1 MTLFS
6 TIASVVTTSVP
17 PLSDLIVV
25 ASEILLIFSV
35 LFPLLVPS
43 LLGESSNNWFL
54 VIFTLL
60 ILIPAF
66 SYLGVV
72 DTEILLMVSVFT
84 LLGGSCSNWF
94 LVILIS
100 LILILLLLWL
110 LFLRR
115 LLNNRFTRSWRMG
128 IGSLSVL
135 THFFDGKTRIF
146 LWKRFFFVNLAKYTK

>member
-1 MTLFS
+1 MNLLFS

-17 PLSDLIVV
+17 QLSSDLVVV
-25 ASEILLIFSV
+25 ADATEILLVSV
-35 LFPLLVPS
+35 YPLLVS
-43 LLGESSNNWFL
+43 LLAGSNINWFL
-54 VIFTLL
+54 VIFTPL
-60 ILIPAF
+60 ILILAL
-66 SYLGVV
+66 SDLGDV
-72 DTEILLMVSVFT
+72 DTEKLLVSVFA

-128 IGSLSVL
+128 IGSVSVL

-146 LWKRFFFVNLAKYTK
+146 LWKRFFL

>member
-1 MTLFS
+1 MNLFS

-25 ASEILLIFSV
+25 VATEILLIFSV
-35 LFPLLVPS
+35 LFPLLVVLS

-60 ILIPAF
+60 ILIPGF
-66 SYLGVV
+66 SDLGVV
-72 DTEILLMVSVFT
+72 DTEILLMVSVFA

-128 IGSLSVL
+128 IGSVSVL
-135 THFFDGKTRIF
+135 THFFDGKTRTFI
-146 LWKRFFFVNLAKYTK
+146 WKSFFCKSS

>member
-25 ASEILLIFSV
+25 VATEILLLIFSV
-35 LFPLLVPS
+35 LFPLLVLA

-54 VIFTLL
+54 RIFTLL
-60 ILIPAF
+60 VLIPAF
-66 SYLGVV
+66 SDLGVV
-72 DTEILLMVSVFT
+72 DTEILLMVSVFA

-146 LWKRFFFVNLAKYTK
+146 LWKRFFL